1 MWGGGRRAVAVKVHN
16 LVYAF
21 IMLTAFELFGFA
33 RTIYYLS
40 NSLYDQTHSIS
51 RKGKHNQ
58 RGCWLSK
65 LELSFFFVG
74 QGGAPSE
81 RAHLAPRVTSGRP
94 RLRRAKTA
102 RERKGREPAAAAR
115 PSEGPGGTR
124 V

>member
-1 MWGGGRRAVAVKVHN
+1 MTVR
-16 LVYAF
+16 
-21 IMLTAFELFGFA
+21 LFYYYDGV
-33 RTIYYLS
+33 RVWLYEYYLS
-40 NSLYDQTHSIS
+40 NSI
-51 RKGKHNQ
+51 GKSMIKHTRYIVWANNL

>member
-1 MWGGGRRAVAVKVHN
+1 MGGITGRRKAAVSLSVC
-16 LVYAF
+16 F
-21 IMLTAFELFGFA
+21 IIMMAFEFGFTS
-33 RTIYYLS
+33 TIYLIQLV
-40 NSLYDQTHSIS
+40 NLYDQTDSIWAN
-51 RKGKHNQ
+51 NQ